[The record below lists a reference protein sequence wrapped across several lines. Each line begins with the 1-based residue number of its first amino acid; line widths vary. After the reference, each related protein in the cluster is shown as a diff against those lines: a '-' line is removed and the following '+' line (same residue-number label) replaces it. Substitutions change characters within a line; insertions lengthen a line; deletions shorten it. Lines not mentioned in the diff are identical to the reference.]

1 MGCNGGRELTY
12 LKWKVARAAPLNPT
26 IPRLSD
32 MPNSITMQNSADNM
46 DVVAQDQ
53 TFADC
58 IAEGSHFEGA
68 TLTRV
73 TFTRCD
79 LYWASFFMAQLTD
92 VTFDRC
98 DLRGSDF
105 KDATMRDCRF
115 LNCDVGT
122 DAIGG
127 QTEFGDTDL
136 STVQF
141 VNCRGR

>member
-1 MGCNGGRELTY
+1 MQRSRACKVLRMDSLTSRPADRGRS
-12 LKWKVARAAPLNPT
+12 PT
-26 IPRLSD
+26 EAMST
-32 MPNSITMQNSADNM
+32 SIKMQNGADNM

-105 KDATMRDCRF
+105 KEATLRDCRF

-127 QTEFGDTDL
+127 QSEFGDTDL

>member
-1 MGCNGGRELTY
+1 M
-12 LKWKVARAAPLNPT
+12 
-26 IPRLSD
+26 SS
-32 MPNSITMQNSADNM
+32 SITMRNSADNM
-46 DVVAQDQ
+46 DVVAQDE
-53 TFADC
+53 TFTDC

-68 TLTRV
+68 KLTRV

-79 LYWASFFMAQLTD
+79 LYWVSFFMAQLTD

-115 LNCDVGT
+115 LNCDIGT
-122 DAIGG
+122 DALGG

-136 STVQF
+136 STVEF

>member
-1 MGCNGGRELTY
+1 
-12 LKWKVARAAPLNPT
+12 
-26 IPRLSD
+26 
-32 MPNSITMQNSADNM
+32 MQNSADNT
-46 DVVAQDQ
+46 DVIATDQ
-53 TFADC
+53 TFTEC

-68 TLTRV
+68 ILTRV

-79 LYWASFFMAQLTD
+79 MYWASFFMTYLID
-92 VTFDRC
+92 VTFNDC
-98 DLRGSDF
+98 DLRGADF
-105 KDATMRDCRF
+105 KAATMRGCRF

>member
-1 MGCNGGRELTY
+1 
-12 LKWKVARAAPLNPT
+12 
-26 IPRLSD
+26 
-32 MPNSITMQNSADNM
+32 M

-53 TFADC
+53 TFTDC

-79 LYWASFFMAQLTD
+79 LYWASFFMALLAD
-92 VTFDRC
+92 VTFDQC

-105 KDATMRDCRF
+105 KDATMRYCRF
-115 LNCDVGT
+115 LNCDIGT

-127 QTEFGDTDL
+127 QTEFGDNDL

-141 VNCRGR
+141 INCRGR